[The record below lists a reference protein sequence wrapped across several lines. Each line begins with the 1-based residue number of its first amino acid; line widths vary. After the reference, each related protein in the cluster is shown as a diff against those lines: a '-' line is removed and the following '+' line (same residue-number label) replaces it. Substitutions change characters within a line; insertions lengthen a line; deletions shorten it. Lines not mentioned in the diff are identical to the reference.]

1 LLSSGVLSH
10 IAGGWQ
16 INGIATFQSGVP
28 LQLTTATNTLN
39 NYGGTQRPNWTGID
53 PRGQGRIED
62 RLNQYFDTS
71 QFSLPAPYTYG
82 NVARLLSILRAPGLA
97 NLDVS
102 LFKNFRIYESVRL
115 QFRVESF
122 NTMNH
127 PQFSLPNTAIGS
139 SSAGVISTQANLPR
153 DIQFAL
159 KLLF

>member
-1 LLSSGVLSH
+1 MGTGLPPLCNQVTRFHCILGNRSLILSSHS
-10 IAGGWQ
+10 
-16 INGIATFQSGVP
+16 S
-28 LQLTTATNTLN
+28 
-39 NYGGTQRPNWTGID
+39 D
-53 PRGQGRIED
+53 
-62 RLNQYFDTS
+62 